1 MSRVKEYKYLNS
13 DTGKAIFNKK
23 FNSYYC
29 GLNQFSH
36 RLGDAKIYHSDKYLN
51 EAIKSVMTKNKL
63 EASDLAIVVIR
74 AEVLDKFDCEEIK

>member
-1 MSRVKEYKYLNS
+1 MSRAKEYKYINS

-36 RLGDAKIYHSDKYLN
+36 RLSDAKIYHSDVYLN
-51 EAIKSVMTKNKL
+51 DAIKSVLTKNKL
-63 EASDLAIVVIR
+63 EASDIAIVVIK
-74 AEVLDKFDCEEIK
+74 AEVLDRYDYE

>member
-1 MSRVKEYKYLNS
+1 MSKTKQYKYINS

-36 RLGDAKIYHSDKYLN
+36 RLGDAKIYHSDVYLN
-51 EAIKSVMTKNKL
+51 DAIKSVLTKNKL
-63 EASDLAIVVIR
+63 EASDIAIVVIK
-74 AEVLDKFDCEEIK
+74 AEVLDKYDYK